1 MREILKEIL
10 LNCRSGVNRR
20 LSCALTVS
28 RRTVIAHWLIPAE
41 PARRFFQG
49 LINDL
54 ARRYDAPVFGPH
66 VTIYVGAD
74 STDAVN
80 ATLSKTARDC
90 EPIVLQALEVSHSD
104 EFIKTLFVQFAM
116 NRQLQQVNQS
126 IRAGVQD
133 SSDYQLNPHLSLLYK
148 RMSIQERCLLTRSIE
163 VPFPEVTFDS
173 LKAVRC
179 VSPTRNRADVEA
191 WRVMSEKPLG
201 SIGV

>member
-20 LSCALTVS
+20 LFCALPVS
-28 RRTVIAHWLIPAE
+28 RRTIIAHWLIPAE
-41 PARRFFQG
+41 PARRFFQD

-80 ATLSKTARDC
+80 ATLSKAARDC
-90 EPIVLQALEVSHSD
+90 EPIVLQALEVSHSN
-104 EFIKTLFVQFAM
+104 EFIKTLFVEFGL
-116 NRQLQQVNQS
+116 NSKLRQLNQVICSAAQIPS
-126 IRAGVQD
+126 E
-133 SSDYQLNPHLSLLYK
+133 YELKPHLSLLYK
-148 RMSIQERCLLTRSIE
+148 RMSVQERRSLARSIE
-163 VPFPEVTFDS
+163 MPSSQVLFDS

-179 VSPTRNRADVEA
+179 ISPTQSRADVEA
-191 WRVMSEKPLG
+191 WRVVSEKVLRT
-201 SIGV
+201 